1 MSGDNSTFCF
11 SAMKEEIKSLA
22 KIQVCDLVD
31 LPKGVVS
38 IGCKWV
44 LQNLK
49 GCFWVMLNNIKI
61 YLKPMILLKR
71 KALIIMNEWLNLIES
86 YIKRIG
92 KTILL
97 GS

>member
-1 MSGDNSTFCF
+1 MS
-11 SAMKEEIKSLA
+11 E
-22 KIQVCDLVD
+22 
-31 LPKGVVS
+31 LPKGVVA

-44 LQNLK
+44 LKNLK
-49 GCFWVMLNNIKI
+49 GCFRVMLNNIKI

-71 KALIIMNEWLNLIES
+71 KALIIMYECLILIES

-92 KTILL
+92 KTIFI